1 MNSFAQY
8 TGAKLFCVDCCL
20 IGYVWGSLQ
29 YETREGKKRYQI
41 YENFFRKKLL
51 SREKG
56 RTFTK

>member
-29 YETREGKKRYQI
+29 YETGEEIKTTKSLR
-41 YENFFRKKLL
+41 NFF
-51 SREKG
+51 
-56 RTFTK
+56 

>member
-8 TGAKLFCVDCCL
+8 TGAKLFFVDCCL
-20 IGYVWGSLQ
+20 IGYVGGSLQ
-29 YETREGKKRYQI
+29 YETGEEIKTTKSLR
-41 YENFFRKKLL
+41 NFFQKKLL